1 MWSAPQLKTVSGL
14 VHDPASHAP
23 GPLSTPS
30 LVPDTSDKQR
40 NAGDRGLAAPWPCAR
55 ERGQVVISCAAL
67 CGVGARSPPSP
78 ACTWAS
84 LYPEPDP
91 GSDNR
96 QHAGHRDLL
105 YLDLALENVV
115 RSAAERGT
123 GAAGR
128 GASSLVGPL
137 LQNLVLSTGD
147 NEELCYC
154 LKAWQDLPG
163 PARGGQYPSK
173 ETALKVL
180 PPPHV
185 GGFAAMCCKTLHPRP

>member
-1 MWSAPQLKTVSGL
+1 M
-14 VHDPASHAP
+14 
-23 GPLSTPS
+23 
-30 LVPDTSDKQR
+30 
-40 NAGDRGLAAPWPCAR
+40 
-55 ERGQVVISCAAL
+55 
-67 CGVGARSPPSP
+67 
-78 ACTWAS
+78 
-84 LYPEPDP
+84 
-91 GSDNR
+91 
-96 QHAGHRDLL
+96 L
-105 YLDLALENVV
+105 YLDLALEAVV

-173 ETALKVL
+173 EVALKVR
-180 PPPHV
+180 
-185 GGFAAMCCKTLHPRP
+185 GCLHRL

>member
-1 MWSAPQLKTVSGL
+1 M
-14 VHDPASHAP
+14 
-23 GPLSTPS
+23 
-30 LVPDTSDKQR
+30 
-40 NAGDRGLAAPWPCAR
+40 
-55 ERGQVVISCAAL
+55 
-67 CGVGARSPPSP
+67 
-78 ACTWAS
+78 
-84 LYPEPDP
+84 
-91 GSDNR
+91 
-96 QHAGHRDLL
+96 L
-105 YLDLALENVV
+105 YLDLALEAVV

-173 ETALKVL
+173 EVALKVRGCLHRLSDPADPCSSSNALSSRLRSQPCTCDSTTGLSSLHGMFQL
-180 PPPHV
+180 PV
-185 GGFAAMCCKTLHPRP
+185 AESSAAGWGACQTLAATADGRQWGLCRTLQDLHRGYLECLETMQRTARVLCSTRPLRWEHICFPMNPLL